1 MSNNAYRFYG
11 VTETLSMLA
20 QIAGQGYEDM
30 SALANLI
37 MLQELM
43 LAEENALVCASS
55 ANLAVPAAPS
65 LSARTAG
72 SNETT
77 VGANADFSVYVT
89 ATNLFGETTISPVA
103 TLSGGTS
110 AGQVVDVT
118 IAPSTGAM
126 NYNIYVSTNA
136 APSRASAWLMG
147 PGVGGVRF
155 TLQGTP
161 PSSGTNP
168 PAADTGT
175 GKPTRMEGVIPTL
188 TGLSATAGVY
198 PTSPINWQGGYINQS
213 VGTHL
218 SYQAIYTALENL
230 WQSTTNNPG
239 AFKAD
244 PAELISSGIDIANLS
259 TDVISQGA
267 ATNYQLLINQSQ
279 TGDVTVGAA
288 VSQFQNP
295 LTRSILKL
303 VVHPWYTQ
311 GNAELLSYQLPQT
324 WTNVANAWEA
334 TMVQDYFSVAWPV
347 TDVTYRYSCMFFGAL
362 VAHAPFYSAHLG
374 GLQRSDQTP
383 FQ

>member
-1 MSNNAYRFYG
+1 
-11 VTETLSMLA
+11 
-20 QIAGQGYEDM
+20 
-30 SALANLI
+30 
-37 MLQELM
+37 M
-43 LAEENALVCASS
+43 LAEEYALICGSS
-55 ANLAVPAAPS
+55 ANLAAPAAPT
-65 LSARTAG
+65 LAARTAG

-77 VGANADFSVYVT
+77 VGANSNFAVVVT
-89 ATNLFGETTISPVA
+89 ATNLFGETVASADA

-118 IAPSTGAM
+118 IAPVTGAM
-126 NYNIYVSTNA
+126 NYNIYVSTNGSPA
-136 APSRASAWLMG
+136 RANEYLVAT
-147 PGVGGVRF
+147 GVGGVKY
-155 TLQGTP
+155 TIQGTP
-161 PSSGTNP
+161 PTSGTNP
-168 PAADTGT
+168 PSADTGT
-175 GKPTRMEGVIPTL
+175 GKSTRMEGVIPTL
-188 TGLSATAGVY
+188 TGVSANAGIY
-198 PTSPINWQGGYINQS
+198 PTSPINWQGGYINQA

-267 ATNYQLLINQSQ
+267 ATNYQLLINQNQ
-279 TGDVTVGAA
+279 VGDVTVGAA

-311 GNAELLSYQLPQT
+311 GSADLLSYQLPQT

-334 TMVQDYFSVAWPV
+334 TMVQDYFSIAWPV

-362 VAHAPFYSAHLG
+362 VAHAPFYSGHLG
-374 GLQRSDQTP
+374 GLQQSDVTP
-383 FQ
+383 FK